1 MKKLLLALVAMLPFF
16 ICSCEK
22 ENRNPLSN
30 TLWCYTDEGL
40 YSTQY
45 YYIEFRDDYSVR
57 AWRPKYEDGT
67 GTYSVDG
74 NNVVFDLVQP
84 TWAKFE
90 SATFTSTSMVVQYR
104 YVFSD
109 GSIGDH
115 IYERTYIKQ

>member
-1 MKKLLLALVAMLPFF
+1 MLLPLLIDSGEVESSDADYDIVGAWYG
-16 ICSCEK
+16 IHSYY
-22 ENRNPLSN
+22 NPVGG
-30 TLWCYTDEGL
+30 TKF
-40 YSTQY
+40 QY
-45 YYIEFRDDYSVR
+45 LTIEFRDDYSVR